1 MRPASSLAGV
11 LVALPLRK
19 LSRTG
24 RPGAGQTKPAEI
36 LNDVAWF
43 GTLSAFTFVSGFGFA
58 AGAKMSSGDLR
69 AFAIAVTIAM
79 LGVSALA
86 FARLGLRLA
95 AFSSFVA
102 GGAKRR
108 YPVAN
113 DP

>member
-1 MRPASSLAGV
+1 MRRAPSLAGV
-11 LVALPLRK
+11 LVALLLSKP
-19 LSRTG
+19 SRTG
-24 RPGAGQTKPAEI
+24 WPGAGQIKPAEI
-36 LNDVAWF
+36 LNDVAWL
-43 GTLSAFTFVSGFGFA
+43 GTLSAFTFVSSFGFA

-86 FARLGLRLA
+86 FARLGFRLA
-95 AFSSFVA
+95 AFSRSVA
-102 GGAKRR
+102 GSAKRR